1 MTDRCT
7 LYHSPL
13 CPFSRQVRV
22 LLFEKAIPH
31 SLIIEKPW
39 ERRPEFLRL
48 NPMGDVPVLVEA
60 DGHVVMHHN
69 AICEY
74 VNETTPVPPMLGETP
89 RGRAEIR
96 RLTGLFN
103 TSFYADVVKPLVG
116 ERALKVVQGSS
127 QPPSSAL
134 IRAGRENLKG
144 YLSYIGWTAARRPY
158 LGGRAASMA
167 DIAAAAHLSLL
178 DYLGEIS
185 WEEHPDAKLWYIKI
199 KSRPSFN
206 SLLQDRLVGI
216 IPATTYADL
225 DF

>member
-1 MTDRCT
+1 MTERCA

-31 SLIIEKPW
+31 SLIVEKPW
-39 ERRPEFLRL
+39 ERRPAFLRL

-60 DGHVVMHHN
+60 DKHVVMNHN

-74 VNETTPVPPMLGETP
+74 INETVPVPPMLGETP

-96 RLTGLFN
+96 RLAGWFN
-103 TSFYADVVKPLVG
+103 ASFYADVVKPLVG
-116 ERALKVVQGSS
+116 ERALKIVQGSN

-144 YLSYIGWTAARRPY
+144 YLSYVNWMAARRPY
-158 LGGRAASMA
+158 LGGRAVSMA
-167 DIAAAAHLSLL
+167 DIAASAHISLL
-178 DYLGEIS
+178 DYLGEVS
-185 WEEHPDAKLWYIKI
+185 WEEYPDAKLWYIKI

-216 IPATTYADL
+216 IPSTTYADL